1 MTPRFLPAIV
11 AAAALALPASA
22 TAQAPDPTLSLAPTA
37 GAAPG
42 QLLTL
47 KARCAKDCKLAP
59 RELSVMRFDRR
70 GAQQAGTATLALKG
84 AKRIGA
90 GKTVQIKLPLGD
102 SVGALARRHV
112 ASGEYARVQV
122 LADFSG
128 DGGERQVAR
137 SIGLHEPGMKK
148 LLYADDDAAL
158 RPPTKPRSRVT
169 RYRVTVSGVQKT
181 DWSYNRDAASGPGCT
196 IVSNGSG
203 SQTLRFKPT
212 ESLLGKLAHRPD
224 GKPYFDTRPS
234 TFSDLF
240 VGGKLSVER
249 SGTRNSGVSGQCD
262 GTNGGDDGSGPPPP
276 CNGKATFDSSVM
288 VGYLANGQLGAFRL
302 PTEEIMSLDRGVD
315 CPVEMG
321 SRAGAMEMIYA
332 TQRNADP
339 TRAGNDPGKYIVI
352 LRGSRT
358 EAIPGGS
365 VKTKVTYTVTFK
377 RVGGSR

>member
-1 MTPRFLPAIV
+1 MTSRFLPAIV

-22 TAQAPDPTLSLAPTA
+22 TAQAPDPTLSLAPTP

-42 QLLTL
+42 QSLTL
-47 KARCAKDCKLAP
+47 KARCAKECKLAP
-59 RELSVMRFDRR
+59 RELSVMRFDRK
-70 GAQQAGTATLALKG
+70 GAQQAGTATIALKKG

-90 GKTVQIKLPLGD
+90 GKTVQVKLPL
-102 SVGALARRHV
+102 SEGAGVLARQLV
-112 ASGEYARVQV
+112 SSGEYARVSV

-128 DGGERQVAR
+128 DGGQRQVQR
-137 SIGLHEPGMKK
+137 SIALHKPGMKK
-148 LLYADDDAAL
+148 LIYADDDAAL
-158 RPPTKPRSRVT
+158 RPPPKPRSRVA

-181 DWSYNRDAASGPGCT
+181 DWQYNRDAADGPGCT

-212 ESLLGKLAHRPD
+212 ESLVGKLAHRPD

-276 CNGKATFDSSVM
+276 CNGKATFVSSVM
-288 VGYLANGQLGAFRL
+288 VGYLANGHLGAFRL

-321 SRAGAMEMIYA
+321 ARAGGMEMIYA

-358 EAIPGGS
+358 EPIPGGS
-365 VKTKVTYTVTFK
+365 VTTKVTYTVTFRK
-377 RVGGSR
+377 A

>member
-1 MTPRFLPAIV
+1 MTSKLLPTAVV
-11 AAAALALPASA
+11 AALVALPA
-22 TAQAPDPTLSLAPTA
+22 TAAAQTPDPTLSLAPTA

-42 QLLTL
+42 QSLTL
-47 KARCAKDCKLAP
+47 KARCARSCKLKL
-59 RELSVMRFDRR
+59 RELSVMRFDRK
-70 GAQQAGTATLALKG
+70 GAQQAGTATIALKKG

-90 GKTVQIKLPLGD
+90 GKTVQVKLPL
-102 SVGALARRHV
+102 SEGAGVLARQLV
-112 ASGEYARVQV
+112 SSGEYARVSV

-128 DGGERQVAR
+128 DGGQRQVQR
-137 SIGLHEPGMKK
+137 SIALHKPGMQK
-148 LLYADDDAAL
+148 LAFAEDDAAL
-158 RPPTKPRSRVT
+158 RPPAKPKRKVS

-181 DWSYNRDAASGPGCT
+181 DWSYNRDASGGPGCT

-212 ESLLGKLAHRPD
+212 ESILGKLTHRPD

-240 VGGKLSVER
+240 VGGKLTVDR
-249 SGTRNSGVSGQCD
+249 NGTRNSGVSGQCD

-288 VGYLANGQLGAFRL
+288 VGYLANGHMGAFRL
-302 PTEEIMSLDRGVD
+302 PTEEVMSLDRGID

-321 SRAGAMEMIYA
+321 SRAGGMEMIYA
-332 TQRNADP
+332 VQRNADP

-365 VKTKVTYTVTFK
+365 VKTKVTYTVTFRK
-377 RVGGSR
+377 A